1 MPFQQHPDWC
11 STEQMGTIAWPGWNI
26 KLAIINIPKDQTK
39 YKIKKKNYNS
49 TALLRKIS

>member
-1 MPFQQHPDWC
+1 MAYSSWH
-11 STEQMGTIAWPGWNI
+11 I

>member
-26 KLAIINIPKDQTK
+26 KLAIIIRNIFRDFLNW
-39 YKIKKKNYNS
+39 ILDS
-49 TALLRKIS
+49 AFSMLV